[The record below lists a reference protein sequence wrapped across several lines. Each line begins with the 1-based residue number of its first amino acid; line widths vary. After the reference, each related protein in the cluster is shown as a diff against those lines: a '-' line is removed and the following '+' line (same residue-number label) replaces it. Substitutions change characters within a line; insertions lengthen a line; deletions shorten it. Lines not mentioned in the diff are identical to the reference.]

1 MSSPVDAVPLASAS
15 AGGSSEAY
23 RSLFRVA
30 RLLLASVDLEDV
42 LTGIAA
48 GFCEFAGCTR
58 SVIVDYDEETGLMR
72 GLAGHGVPSEAVSAI
87 ETSVYETPLVR
98 SVLATGEA
106 MFVHDPTPDNS
117 VPERY
122 LQMFGVG
129 GTLGV
134 APLNS
139 DTLGLLGLAFVDRAG
154 TRFRFSDA
162 EQESFQAFCE
172 LGALAIQNAILVERS
187 QELAAM
193 LERSRIATELHDG
206 VTQLLFSASI
216 GLEEALDTPGLPTCA
231 GQRLATVRGEV
242 DEGGRQ
248 LRQALFELARP
259 ASTGTDTLGA
269 IRDVLDAFSERTGCT
284 ADVQVIGRG
293 TDLVGDRRRL
303 VVRAVTEAVRNVEK
317 HADAT
322 EVMVRVRRGNTW
334 WMVDVDDD
342 GVGDPRSIRRCLSV
356 ETERFGLYSLGQEA
370 AHLGGRVWVAQAPR
384 LGGTCLSLSLPV
396 SDTDRRR

>member
-1 MSSPVDAVPLASAS
+1 MSLSQPVPFPHPTSS
-15 AGGSSEAY
+15 GSGEAY

-30 RLLLASVDLEDV
+30 RLLLSSVDLEDV
-42 LTGIAA
+42 LSGIAG
-48 GFCEFAGCTR
+48 GFCDFAGCTR

-72 GLAGHGVPSEAVSAI
+72 GLAGHGVPSEAVSSI
-87 ETSVYETPLVR
+87 ETSVDETPLVR
-98 SVLATGEA
+98 AVLATGEPA
-106 MFVHDPTPDNS
+106 FVHDPTAENS

-122 LQMFGVG
+122 LEMFGVA

-139 DTLGLLGLAFVDRAG
+139 DTLGLVGLAFVDRAG
-154 TRFRFSDA
+154 ARFHFSA
-162 EQESFQAFCE
+162 TEQESFEAFCE

-206 VTQLLFSASI
+206 VTQLMFSAGI
-216 GLEEALDTPGLPTCA
+216 GLEEALETPDLPAAAHEVLT
-231 GQRLATVRGEV
+231 TVRGEI

-248 LRQALFELARP
+248 LRRALFELSRP
-259 ASTGTDTLGA
+259 ASTGMDTLGA

-284 ADVQVIGRG
+284 ADVQVMGRG

-303 VVRAVTEAVRNVEK
+303 VVRTVAEAVRNVEK

-342 GVGDPRSIRRCLSV
+342 GTGDPRSIRRCLNLA
-356 ETERFGLYSLGQEA
+356 TERFGLYSLGQEA
-370 AHLGGRVWVAQAPR
+370 TALGGRVWVAQARR
-384 LGGTCLSLSLPV
+384 LGGTSLSLSLPV
-396 SDTDRRR
+396 ADVERRR